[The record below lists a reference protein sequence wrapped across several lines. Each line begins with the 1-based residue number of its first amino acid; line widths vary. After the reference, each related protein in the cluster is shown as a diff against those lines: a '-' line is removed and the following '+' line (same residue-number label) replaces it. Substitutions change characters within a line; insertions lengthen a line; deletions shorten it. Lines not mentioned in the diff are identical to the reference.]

1 MIYYKLLIILIK
13 CFSKKGGG
21 MHPKRCFAEEFSA
34 KNYKKAG
41 ITKDFRALNAQALND
56 DLLYNRAQ

>member
-1 MIYYKLLIILIK
+1 
-13 CFSKKGGG
+13 